1 MCLFQQ
7 ADHRL
12 SVGGNLLWPLDIC
25 GSQLLCV
32 AGSRW
37 LTMLVEASS
46 LSADPDGYRG
56 LSAPPVPAR
65 TSAPPLYLK
74 ESREEGERRE
84 SSRLER
90 GGVGGVAK

>member
-1 MCLFQQ
+1 MAARLFV
-7 ADHRL
+7 A
-12 SVGGNLLWPLDIC
+12 
-25 GSQLLCV
+25 LLCV

-74 ESREEGERRE
+74 ESRDDSARRK
-84 SSRLER
+84 SSGLER